1 MAPISD
7 ANSVLFRWVCRSAL
21 VVGEAQSPLIFKYL
35 GKNIKPLSFV
45 VMRLTSME
53 EGPGT

>member
-45 VMRLTSME
+45 VMRLTSIE